1 MADATN
7 QKPLTTVQKV
17 GRFFFFMGGAV
28 FLVGIAPYLL
38 VLLLMATHIMDPT
51 LNPVGLGIVF
61 LVTCPV
67 FVVLLL
73 IGVFCRFLI
82 SD

>member
-7 QKPLTTVQKV
+7 QKPLTAVQKV
-17 GRFFFFMGGAV
+17 GVFFLYIGAAAFV
-28 FLVGIAPYLL
+28 VGIAPYFL
-38 VLLLMATHIMDPT
+38 VLLLMATHVIDPT
-51 LNPVGLGIVF
+51 LNPVGIGILF
-61 LVTCPV
+61 LCSCPV
-67 FVVLLL
+67 FIVVML